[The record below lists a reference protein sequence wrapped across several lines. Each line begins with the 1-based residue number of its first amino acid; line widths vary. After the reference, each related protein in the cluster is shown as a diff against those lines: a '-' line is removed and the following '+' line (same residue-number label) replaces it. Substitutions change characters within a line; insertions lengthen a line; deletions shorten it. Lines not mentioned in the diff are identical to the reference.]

1 MNNNETFKLLS
12 KTEMTIDYITKELL
26 NYPKYEVVLRN
37 KIEGV
42 MYDMIY
48 QIHSYRITQNKRV
61 KSKNLNDL
69 IIYLSMLDYYM
80 RVSYNKKIINFHKY
94 NVIGKFLIE
103 IRKITYGVLNY
114 EKSSL

>member
-1 MNNNETFKLLS
+1 
-12 KTEMTIDYITKELL
+12 
-26 NYPKYEVVLRN
+26 
-37 KIEGV
+37 
-42 MYDMIY
+42 MIY
-48 QIHSYRITQNKRV
+48 QIHSYRITQNKRI

-80 RVSYNKKIINFHKY
+80 MISYNKKIINSHKY
-94 NVIGKFLIE
+94 NE

>member
-37 KIEGV
+37 KIESV

-48 QIHSYRITQNKRV
+48 QIYSYRITQNKRI

-80 RVSYNKKIINFHKY
+80 RISYNKKIINSHKY
-94 NVIGKFLIE
+94 NE
-103 IRKITYGVLNY
+103 IKKITYGVLNY
-114 EKSSL
+114 EESSL